1 MSCRGK
7 DDIISIITSYINE
20 NYNENEI
27 PKIKFNELSVQK
39 DSMCIAIS
47 KDSKPTERVADV
59 TGKWLRGEMEL
70 SIIYR
75 VMLNSRGSSDLE
87 YTSIIDDIYKFLKKT
102 FRKLK
107 SEDYFLYSIT
117 LVSGAVLDTVY
128 SGGVKDFNNKFKV
141 IYERRQEL

>member
-1 MSCRGK
+1 
-7 DDIISIITSYINE
+7 
-20 NYNENEI
+20 
-27 PKIKFNELSVQK
+27 
-39 DSMCIAIS
+39 
-47 KDSKPTERVADV
+47 
-59 TGKWLRGEMEL
+59 MEL

-107 SEDYFLYSIT
+107 SEDYFLYSVT